1 LLQVIIGGNM
11 SASINFSPWQE
22 INKTGK
28 LKADLPLS
36 AFGGI
41 VRQAEAVVNGFYNQ
55 RVLAGFA
62 PALYEQMI
70 ALNSLSDLEL
80 SEKLLQIRRRILYEK
95 GHENRALVAGGLAIL
110 GNACSRRLGK
120 TPYPQQLAVSAG
132 LCRGWLLEMATGEGK
147 TISLAMA
154 AALLAFSGKPLH
166 IITANDY
173 LAARDAAEMAALYNF
188 CGLSVGAVTGLM
200 DTGARKKA
208 YESDVV
214 YTTAKELAADFLRDR
229 LFYGSLQNGER
240 RLLRYLLRG
249 RNANADGAVL
259 NGIHKVLVDE
269 ADHLLID
276 EAATPLII
284 SSSGSDSLLEEAVPV
299 IMQQANRLKAGSDY
313 VVQSLTHGIKLSP
326 AALNNFH
333 REIELM
339 MAANKSDGA
348 KRLLQNH
355 DFRQELLLQALRAR
369 HFFRRDQHYL
379 VKENEKGV
387 AEIKIIDQGTGR
399 ILPGRSWNQGLQQ
412 MIEFKEGVPFSPR
425 QNSVAG
431 ISFQNFFRQVPFLAG
446 VSGTVM
452 ENRREFQQV
461 YSLSALR
468 VPTHKPCRRI
478 YHRPVYFAD
487 RKQKYQSALE
497 LLIRLHEQ
505 KRPVLVA
512 TASVRESAAFAELL
526 QQQGLG
532 FNLLNA
538 GNDLQEARII
548 AGAGASSAIT
558 IATNMAGRGTDI
570 VPDKQALKS
579 GGLCVISLE
588 KNLSRRVDRQLYGR
602 CARQG
607 ESGEVFCFFSLDEDL
622 FQHFVPHFL
631 QRLLIIML
639 QFPLCLH
646 WLIYLCCSLSAFWGS
661 RRYEKQARRARLSV
675 MQRDRWLKDYF

>member
-1 LLQVIIGGNM
+1 M
-11 SASINFSPWQE
+11 TASINFSPWRE

-36 AFGGI
+36 AFGRI
-41 VRQAEAVVNGFYNQ
+41 VRQAESVVNGFYNQ

-70 ALNSLSDLEL
+70 ILNSLSDLEL

-95 GHENRALVAGGLAIL
+95 GYENRALVAGGLAIL

-208 YESDVV
+208 YESAVV

-259 NGIHKVLVDE
+259 NGIHTVLVDE

-313 VVQSLTHGIKLSP
+313 VVQSLTHGINLSP
-326 AALNNFH
+326 AALDNFH

-339 MAANKSDGA
+339 VAANKSDGA

-387 AEIKIIDQGTGR
+387 AEIKII
-399 ILPGRSWNQGLQQ
+399 
-412 MIEFKEGVPFSPR
+412 VPFSPR

-487 RKQKYQSALE
+487 RKQKYQSALK

-538 GNDLQEARII
+538 GNDLQEAQII
-548 AGAGASSAIT
+548 AGAGAFSAIT

-570 VPDKQALKS
+570 VPDEQALKS

-607 ESGEVFCFFSLDEDL
+607 EPGEVFCFFSLDEDL

-631 QRLLIIML
+631 QRLLIIMMQL
-639 QFPLCLH
+639 PLCLH